1 VIIIDEPE
9 LNLHPNNQI
18 LIARFLGRLVNEGF
32 KVIAST
38 HSDYII
44 MELNNLIMLTKPNP
58 QVADLMTKYGYAEN
72 QRIKPKQVGAYVFQQ
87 NLQHS
92 QNIQVTETG
101 LEIETIDEVVK
112 IVNDSSRDIYF
123 TLFD

>member
-1 VIIIDEPE
+1 M
-9 LNLHPNNQI
+9 HPNNQI

-38 HSDYII
+38 HSDYIV
-44 MELNNLIMLTKPNP
+44 MEMNNLIMLTKPDK
-58 QVADLMTKYGYAEN
+58 QVRGLMKKYGYAEN
-72 QRIKPKQVGAYVFQQ
+72 QLLKPEQVGAYVFQENGQ
-87 NLQHS
+87 DS
-92 QNIQVTETG
+92 QNIKVSETG

-112 IVNDSSRDIYF
+112 IVNESSRDIYF